1 MQLTR
6 RAVARGRYQAG
17 HLKSGGREPSQED
30 WVQRVGSYIVRV
42 FRDAIEKL
50 TDHEKTTEKENMFLK
65 VRTRTIATNTPWSL
79 PADNF
84 SSCPTSLALFSM
96 VCVLSINLMA
106 N

>member
-17 HLKSGGREPSQED
+17 HFKSRGREPSQED

-50 TDHEKTTEKENMFLK
+50 TDHEKTTEKENLFLK
-65 VRTRTIATNTPWSL
+65 VYTRTIATNTLVAHQLTIPVLVLLHWPYSL
-79 PADNF
+79 WH
-84 SSCPTSLALFSM
+84 
-96 VCVLSINLMA
+96 VCFLSI
-106 N
+106 